1 MYQALY
7 RKWRPRSFEDV
18 VSQPHITSALINQIR
33 TGKTAHAYLFTGSR
47 GTGKTTCARIFAKAI
62 NCLDPKDGEP
72 CLECE
77 ICKAAENGTL
87 PDIIEID
94 GASNSGVADVREL
107 REGVAYTPEM
117 CKYKVYIIDEAHMI
131 SVSAFNALLK
141 TMEEPPPHVKF
152 ILATTEVHK
161 VPETIVSRCQHFDFS
176 RIKTED
182 TVQRLMYI
190 ASQESFTLGEDAA
203 AMIAK
208 LSDGGMRDAL
218 SLLDRCSAYSD
229 DITLEVV
236 SEAAGISGRGHLFSL
251 IEKIADCDTAGA
263 VRIVDELHAGSKDLK
278 VLCGELLEQ
287 LRNLM
292 LLRSAEKASELI
304 VCMPDELEKLKALAE
319 KMPLDRI
326 FACIS
331 FLQNLNERFARAADK
346 RIETEMCMVR
356 LCGAM
361 KRSADPDEAP
371 AGASAEEITELNS
384 ELTELRAK
392 VAELTKAIES
402 GAVQA
407 AAQAPAPA
415 KKEPPPPP
423 PKPTKKFDPND
434 FTPLAEWQEI
444 LERIEKK
451 APALHALLKTS
462 LAAIEGD
469 VFCLVVASNFV
480 IKKFKQTNDAA
491 LLKEVVKEYYG
502 KEFGFKLYSSA
513 ATDLADKETPI
524 NNIIKQAEKLKIDV
538 EVKK

>member
-161 VPETIVSRCQHFDFS
+161 VPETIVSRCQHFDFA

-182 TVQRLMYI
+182 MVARLKYI
-190 ASQESFTLGEDAA
+190 AKSENFGLADDAA

-218 SLLDRCSAYSD
+218 SLLDRCSAYAD
-229 DITLEVV
+229 DITLTVV
-236 SEAAGISGRGHLFSL
+236 SEAAGISGREHLFSL
-251 IEKIADCDTAGA
+251 IDKIADCDTAGA

-278 VLCGELLEQ
+278 VLCAELLEQ

-292 LLRSAEKASELI
+292 LLRSTEQAAELI
-304 VCMPDELEKLKALAE
+304 VCMPEELERLRALAA

-326 FACIS
+326 FACIG
-331 FLQNLNERFARAADK
+331 FLQGLNERFARASDK

-361 KRSADPDEAP
+361 KTGTGSTP
-371 AGASAEEITELNS
+371 AGGDTAELGGELA
-384 ELTELRAK
+384 ELRSK
-392 VAELTKAIES
+392 VAELSRLIES

-407 AAQAPAPA
+407 APQSAAPKKHEPPPAPA
-415 KKEPPPPP
+415 KPV
-423 PKPTKKFDPND
+423 KKFDPND
-434 FTPLAEWQEI
+434 FTPLADWQEI

-491 LLKEVVKEYYG
+491 LLKEIVRDYYG

-513 ATDLADKETPI
+513 ATDLPDKETPI
-524 NNIIKQAEKLKIDV
+524 NNIIKQAEKLNIDV
-538 EVKK
+538 EVKKA